1 MIFMISTEDIAEDVY
16 RILNDSAIVGMISGE
31 IGYHRYDYTTED
43 IIIVPHT
50 MVGSSSVRHG
60 QININIHVPDEKMI
74 INNKET
80 YVPKFQRLKVLKKE
94 VATILKKHYDGNT
107 GYSWTVEAM
116 DPAIKEQNH
125 DEHFMCVKLELVVR
139 SKNV

>member
-1 MIFMISTEDIAEDVY
+1 MISTEDIAEDVY
-16 RILNDSAIVGMISGE
+16 RILKSSTVSGNISGS
-31 IGYHRYDYTTED
+31 ISYFRYDYTKED

-50 MVGSSSVRHG
+50 MIGSSSLRHG
-60 QININIHVPDEKMI
+60 QININIHVPDQKMI

-80 YVPKFQRLKVLKKE
+80 YVPNQTKLKALKKE
-94 VATILKKHYDGNT
+94 VATILKKHYDGNK

-125 DEHFMCVKLELVVR
+125 NEHFMCVKLELVVR
-139 SKNV
+139 KKEV